1 MSNLIRLIDY
11 RGRDPI
17 LRKGDLVK
25 LTNILYDPEE
35 VDWDL
40 DLAESCC
47 GYAGLVIEVHQRY
60 GEDSEAPGQ
69 AMWFSVAFPFEDDW
83 QVLQEVPLAAVR
95 RIISTEELSEAV
107 NE

>member
-1 MSNLIRLIDY
+1 MSNLIKLVDY

-25 LTNILYDPEE
+25 LVDILFDPEE

-40 DLAESCC
+40 DLAESCY
-47 GYAGLVIEVHQRY
+47 GYAGMVTEVKQRY

-69 AMWFSVAFPFEDDW
+69 AMWFSVAFPFEDGW
-83 QVLQEVPLAAVR
+83 QVLEEVPLAAIC
-95 RIISTEELSEAV
+95 RIIAVEELSEAV